1 MTDRASAASVRWRYR
16 AADSRGVASSGE
28 VEAPSERE
36 AVDALRRRNLW
47 VTELAPVDAPNV
59 APLANDSR
67 PSAIPWRWRNRG
79 ASTADLAVIMRA
91 MATLLSAGVPLDRAL
106 AYAATQAVGDEAKG
120 AFAAVRDA
128 VRNGQ
133 ALSTAIA
140 RHSIFPAVFAPT
152 LAASEVSGS
161 LDASLTLL
169 ADQLE
174 RLDATRSRLQAALIY
189 PAILAFASI
198 IGVSVILLLVVPRFA
213 VLIADSGGALP
224 MSTRVL
230 VALSTMLARW
240 WWWLLLGTVV
250 TAAAWRRWQRNDGQ
264 RARWHAQRL
273 TWPVLGT
280 LERLQASAAYTGTLS
295 VALRSGVTL
304 LAAMSLS
311 RGVVRNVAL
320 ASELERAEGRVRDGG
335 TLAAAMER
343 VLPPLAVR
351 LLDAGEVSGD
361 LAGMAGRAADG
372 ADAAVQRA
380 VARAVLLVEPIMI
393 LGFGGVVGFVALA
406 LLQAIY
412 GVNARTL

>member
-1 MTDRASAASVRWRYR
+1 MTDSTESRSVRWRYR
-16 AADSRGVASSGE
+16 AADARGAESSGE
-28 VEAPSERE
+28 VDATSERA

-47 VTELAPVDAPNV
+47 VTELAPVVTNV
-59 APLANDSR
+59 VSR
-67 PSAIPWRWRNRG
+67 SKNAAVSDTASRWRHRG
-79 ASTADLAVIMRA
+79 TSRADLAVIMRA
-91 MATLLSAGVPLDRAL
+91 MATLLEAGVPLDRAL
-106 AYAATQAVGDEAKG
+106 AYAAAQAAGEEARR

-128 VRNGQ
+128 VRSGQ
-133 ALSTAIA
+133 SLSSAIA

-174 RLDATRSRLQAALIY
+174 RADAVRSRLQAALIY
-189 PAILAFASI
+189 PAILSFASI

-213 VLIADSGGALP
+213 VLIADSGGTLP
-224 MSTRVL
+224 TSTRVL
-230 VALSTMLARW
+230 VALSSVVSR
-240 WWWLLLGTVV
+240 WWWLLLLLVVV
-250 TAAAWRRWQRNDGQ
+250 TAAVWRRWQRDDV
-264 RARWHAQRL
+264 RRERWHAQRL
-273 TWPVLGT
+273 TWPVTGA

-304 LAAMSLS
+304 LSAMALS
-311 RGVVRNVAL
+311 RGVVGNVAL
-320 ASELERAEGRVRDGG
+320 SRELERAEAHVRDGS
-335 TLAAAMER
+335 TLAAAVER
-343 VLPPLAVR
+343 VLPPLVVR

>member
-1 MTDRASAASVRWRYR
+1 MTDPAAAHRVRWRYR
-16 AADSRGVASSGE
+16 AADARGAESSGE
-28 VEAPSERE
+28 VDASSERE
-36 AVDALRRRNLW
+36 AVDMLRRRNLW
-47 VTELAPVDAPNV
+47 VTELAPVVTNV
-59 APLANDSR
+59 VSLPKNAAL
-67 PSAIPWRWRNRG
+67 SATASRWRNRRP
-79 ASTADLAVIMRA
+79 SRADLAVIMRA
-91 MATLLSAGVPLDRAL
+91 MATLLDAGVPLDRAL
-106 AYAATQAVGDEAKG
+106 AYAASQAAGDEAQR

-128 VRNGQ
+128 VRTGQ
-133 ALSTAIA
+133 SLSSAIS

-174 RLDATRSRLQAALIY
+174 RSDAVRARLQAALIY

-213 VLIADSGGALP
+213 VLIADSGGTLP
-224 MSTRVL
+224 TSTRVL
-230 VALSTMLARW
+230 VGLSSVVVRW
-240 WWWLLLGTVV
+240 SWLLLLVMV
-250 TAAAWRRWQRNDGQ
+250 ATAAAWRRWQRDDVQ
-264 RARWHAQRL
+264 RERWHAHRL
-273 TWPVLGT
+273 TWPVVGA
-280 LERLQASAAYTGTLS
+280 LERLQASAAYTGCLS
-295 VALRSGVTL
+295 VALRSGVSL
-304 LAAMSLS
+304 LSAMALS
-311 RGVVRNVAL
+311 RGVVGNVAL
-320 ASELERAEGRVRDGG
+320 GRELERAEQRVRDGG
-335 TLAAAMER
+335 TLSAAMER
-343 VLPPLAVR
+343 VLPALAVR

-380 VARAVLLVEPIMI
+380 VARAVLLVEPILI

>member
-1 MTDRASAASVRWRYR
+1 MTDPAAARRVRWRYR
-16 AADSRGVASSGE
+16 AADARGAESSGE
-28 VEAPSERE
+28 VDAPSERD

-47 VTELAPVDAPNV
+47 VTELAPIVSNV
-59 APLANDSR
+59 VSLPSYATASATASRWRSRR
-67 PSAIPWRWRNRG
+67 PSK
-79 ASTADLAVIMRA
+79 ADLAVILRA

-106 AYAATQAVGDEAKG
+106 AYAASQAAGDEAQR

-133 ALSTAIA
+133 SLSSAMSGHA
-140 RHSIFPAVFAPT
+140 IFPAIFAPT

-174 RLDATRSRLQAALIY
+174 RSDAVRSRLQAALIY

-213 VLIADSGGALP
+213 VLIADSGGTLP
-224 MSTRVL
+224 TSTRVL
-230 VALSTMLARW
+230 VAVSSVVAR
-240 WWWLLLGTVV
+240 WWWLLLLVV
-250 TAAAWRRWQRNDGQ
+250 VGTAAAWRRWQRDDAQ

-273 TWPVLGT
+273 TWPVVGA

-304 LAAMSLS
+304 LSAMALS
-311 RGVVRNVAL
+311 RGVVGNVAMGR
-320 ASELERAEGRVRDGG
+320 ELERAEERVRDGG
-335 TLAAAMER
+335 TLAGAMER